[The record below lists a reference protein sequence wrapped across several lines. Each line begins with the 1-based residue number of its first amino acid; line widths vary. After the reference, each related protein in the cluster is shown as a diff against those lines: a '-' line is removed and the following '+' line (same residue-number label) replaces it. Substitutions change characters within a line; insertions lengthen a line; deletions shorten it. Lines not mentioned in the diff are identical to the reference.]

1 MGRDLWAGLGLELG
15 SGFAAAGLGLAW
27 AWACAWGCACG
38 EVFWRGGGTGPGTFM
53 GEAGGIGFSSRFL
66 NICVTPEFQPVSREG
81 SKSLIGWYGGGME
94 RRGHVGGA
102 ERGNVVDGA
111 ERVGKEKGDEEL
123 I

>member
-1 MGRDLWAGLGLELG
+1 
-15 SGFAAAGLGLAW
+15 
-27 AWACAWGCACG
+27 
-38 EVFWRGGGTGPGTFM
+38 
-53 GEAGGIGFSSRFL
+53 
-66 NICVTPEFQPVSREG
+66 
-81 SKSLIGWYGGGME
+81 ME